1 MLAAMA
7 LGLSA
12 PGPALA
18 QAEVTHVLRLW
29 AEGANLFADTC
40 PLSNP
45 DVDTA
50 CTAYVVFY
58 SREDLPEGGLLPPDV
73 PGGRAKALFNAI
85 AEIDDVVVHPDGTAD
100 GSVRAFG
107 ILFDANG
114 TYDKT
119 PLSGASVVASVPMS
133 DGSTFD
139 LDVQWVADGTIMK
152 SGNDGPESEEEGF
165 PALRFHDACTTANFN
180 DHQRF
185 ALATISGTIGG
196 INVESFGFRAGAI
209 FNNWFHW
216 TIVTHGNCLV

>member
-1 MLAAMA
+1 MHARPLVMLAAMA

-114 TYDKT
+114 T
-119 PLSGASVVASVPMS
+119 S
-133 DGSTFD
+133 
-139 LDVQWVADGTIMK
+139 
-152 SGNDGPESEEEGF
+152 
-165 PALRFHDACTTANFN
+165 
-180 DHQRF
+180 
-185 ALATISGTIGG
+185 
-196 INVESFGFRAGAI
+196 FRAQASSRPSRCPTGQRSI
-209 FNNWFHW
+209 W
-216 TIVTHGNCLV
+216 TCSGSPTAPS